1 MNILIVFE
9 EALTLPVADNE
20 RVKTYGLVLNKDSW
34 EKTLYKDAFLDYVRT
49 IDFLYKHDYI
59 SNGGMEFVKNG
70 EMYVYYGDMTWRAF
84 ETVVKICGIQY
95 AIVGDCIGLD
105 ESDYEGELFTNQPK
119 WEQIVRKEGL
129 VWQR

>member
-1 MNILIVFE
+1 MNILIVFD
-9 EALTLPVADNE
+9 EALTLPVGDNK

-34 EKTLYKDAFLDYVRT
+34 EKTPYKEAFLDYVRT

-70 EMYVYYGDMTWRAF
+70 EMFVYYGDMTWRAF

-105 ESDYEGELFTNQPK
+105 ESDYQGELFTNQPK
-119 WEQIVRKEGL
+119 WEQIVGKEGL

>member
-20 RVKTYGLVLNKDSW
+20 KVKTYGLVLNKDSW

-49 IDFLYKHDYI
+49 IDFLYKHGYI

-70 EMYVYYGDMTWRAF
+70 EMFVYYGDITWRSY
-84 ETVVKICGIQY
+84 ETVVKICGVQY
-95 AIVGDCIGLD
+95 AVIGECVELD
-105 ESDYEGELFTNQPK
+105 EGDYIDELFTNQQK
-119 WEQIVRKEGL
+119 WSELIGREGL